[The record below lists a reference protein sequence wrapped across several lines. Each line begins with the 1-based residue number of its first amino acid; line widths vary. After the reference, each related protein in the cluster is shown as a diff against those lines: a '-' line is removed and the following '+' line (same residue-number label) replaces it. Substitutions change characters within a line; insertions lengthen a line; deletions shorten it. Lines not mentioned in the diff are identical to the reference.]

1 LFPLATKIQHNGPY
15 GFAVYFHGEQTVKA
29 AVMEKE
35 IHDIKHKPPMRLY
48 DTKHLGAWLLVTVI
62 IYKY

>member
-1 LFPLATKIQHNGPY
+1 MEHMALQFTLHAEP
-15 GFAVYFHGEQTVKA
+15 TVKT
-29 AVMEKE
+29 AVMGKE

-48 DTKHLGAWLLVTVI
+48 DTKHLGAGGWLLVTVI